1 MLQQPSCARAGFGW
15 YGGLSREPRATMV
28 WSRGK
33 KSFDFFW
40 KLEIT
45 ERVTY
50 RGTKVMKQ
58 VGEEVYYKTTP
69 TRELLVVTYKELT
82 GP

>member
-1 MLQQPSCARAGFGW
+1 MR
-15 YGGLSREPRATMV
+15 
-28 WSRGK
+28 
-33 KSFDFFW
+33 

-69 TRELLVVTYKELT
+69 TRELLVDTYKELT